1 MKDQLLVKFFGVFL
15 FVWLSL
21 SLCAQNRDSIGVGTV
36 SYVSKL
42 HIYVKF
48 TSTKGLERG
57 DTLYFDSSCTQPALI
72 VINTSSTTAICDPIY
87 LERSQFQK
95 NTPIY
100 GIFKVKQENVGVQQ
114 PRIVV
119 SPDDNTELQRARGV
133 RKRSLRSRPR
143 YSGRI
148 TLSSNSYFSEGT
160 FSSNPGRHRMRSTFT
175 FRGYHMHHMPLFVDV
190 YGGTDYT
197 LGPLESEPFGSD
209 NVRLYRAYAR
219 YEGRSFDCA
228 LGRVMNR
235 QVPAYG
241 VVDGLQLAGKW
252 NHWSL
257 GTVLGFIP
265 DYRSV
270 RIHTDLS
277 LMGLYLSFNRQDS
290 VYRNVHMGIF
300 EQRYRGRTDRRFLYL
315 QYYGQIL
322 PRMNVYAA
330 GEFDLYEI
338 VQQQAQSIFRLT
350 NAYVNVSY
358 YISRRWNLSLGYD
371 NRRNIIYYEQWR
383 DLPIGDFYDYHRQ
396 GYFFRMGFRPLRRM
410 HISATTRWNFEKT
423 MQTPESRYLNLTAAY
438 TRVPL
443 IGARVSVSYGLSE
456 NRYLS
461 SAFLTARLSRS
472 FFRHRL
478 SLQLLYRRY
487 QNRYLRAE
495 LSPSIRQTY
504 GLSANFRL
512 VRRVYLTSYY
522 QWNTSGFG
530 RSHRLHLRVSYRY
543 L

>member
-1 MKDQLLVKFFGVFL
+1 MRTWIAAYISLVFILLGIVYPAG
-15 FVWLSL
+15 
-21 SLCAQNRDSIGVGTV
+21 AQVIDSVIIGRV

-42 HIYVKF
+42 HVYVKF
-48 TSTKGLERG
+48 ASTEGIQSG
-57 DTLYFDSSCTQPALI
+57 DTLYLDAELEDPILV
-72 VINTSSTTAICDPIY
+72 VINKSSTTAICDYIDTSDRKA
-87 LERSQFQK
+87 EKQ
-95 NTPIY
+95 TPIY
-100 GIFKVKQENVGVQQ
+100 ARITRRELSKGKSPKVGV
-114 PRIVV
+114 PVDV
-119 SPDDNTELQRARGV
+119 DSSALARAKSMR
-133 RKRSLRSRPR
+133 RRSLKKRPR
-143 YSGRI
+143 YTGRI
-148 TLSSNSYFSEGT
+148 TLSSNSYFSERA
-160 FSSNPGRHRMRSTFT
+160 SSANPGRHRMRSTFT
-175 FRGYHMHHMPLFVDV
+175 FRGYHMHHLPLYVDV

-197 LGPLESEPFGSD
+197 IGQLEPEPFGSD
-209 NVRLYRAYAR
+209 HVRLYRAYAR
-219 YEGRSFDCA
+219 YEGHAFDCS

-241 VVDGLQLAGKW
+241 VIDGIQLAAKRR
-252 NHWSL
+252 HWSL

-290 VYRNVHMGIF
+290 VYRNVHIGVF
-300 EQRYRGRTDRRFLYL
+300 EQRYRGRTDRRFLYT

-322 PRMNVYAA
+322 PRLNVYAA

-338 VQQQAQSIFRLT
+338 VHQQANNTLKLT
-350 NAYVNVSY
+350 NVYVNVSY
-358 YISRRWNLSLGYD
+358 YISRRWNFSLGYD

-383 DLPIGDFYDYHRQ
+383 DLPLEEYYNYHRQ
-396 GYFFRMGFRPLRRM
+396 GYFFRMGFRPLKRL

-423 MQTPESRYLNLTAAY
+423 LQTPESRYINLTAAY

-443 IGARVSVSYGLSE
+443 IGARASVSYGLSE
-456 NRYLS
+456 NRYLN

-478 SLQLLYRRY
+478 SLRLLYRRY

-495 LSPSIRQTY
+495 WSPSIRQTY
-504 GLSANFRL
+504 GMSATLRV

-530 RSHRLHLRVSYRY
+530 RSHRLNLRVSYRY